1 MSTTQRAADTK
12 EPMKGG
18 AYVDDYLRDAE
29 DKFTLVDLFAGIG
42 GFHFGVGAAAR
53 ELGKGVE
60 TLLVSEIEPTCREV
74 YVRNHGGESVFEGDV
89 TGIKEKRLKS
99 LAHTRA
105 DVLTAGFPCQPFSNS
120 GKKLGLADPRGQFYS
135 TIEDLIKK
143 FGAKSFIL
151 ENVPGIRTNGGDMRA
166 SKLSY
171 SPGQLIGRSM
181 QILEEAMLAGLANDY
196 NINWIEIDS
205 SRLGSP
211 QVRKRVYIVGLHK
224 THGSM
229 PDLRSLADSG
239 ARNSF
244 RAVADRLTP
253 NDDEWDMLRLNPNQ
267 ERNIRNDMKSR
278 QISYTNGMRRVGNAY
293 TCEGGNV
300 GQAYHADGFV
310 PTLTKVWARF
320 LPIYFPAPN
329 EKVPLG
335 LDHRDFIPGK
345 TYGRDGLLRRA
356 SLSEVMKLQGFPD
369 NFEPFQGLG
378 RKGSAAGY
386 EHAGNA
392 VNALVIRAIARELLD
407 RVNAA

>member
-1 MSTTQRAADTK
+1 MATTKRAADTK
-12 EPMKGG
+12 KPKKGG
-18 AYVDDYLRDAE
+18 AYVEDYLRDAQE
-29 DKFTLVDLFAGIG
+29 KFTLVDLFAGIG
-42 GFHFGVGAAAR
+42 GFHFGVGAAAA

-60 TLLVSEIEPTCREV
+60 ALLVSEIEPTCREV
-74 YVRNHGGESVFEGDV
+74 YIRNHGGEDVFEGDV
-89 TGIKEKRLKS
+89 TRIGEDRLKR

-143 FGAKSFIL
+143 FKAKSFIL
-151 ENVPGIRTNGGDMRA
+151 ENVPGIRTNGGDVRE

-171 SPGQLIGRSM
+171 VKGQPIGRTM
-181 QILEEAMLAGLANDY
+181 QILEEAMLAGLAKDY
-196 NINWIEIDS
+196 NISWIEIDS

-224 THGSM
+224 TLGVM
-229 PDLRSLADSG
+229 PDLGSLSDSG

-244 RAVADRLTP
+244 RAVADHFTQ
-253 NDDEWDMLRLNPNQ
+253 NDDEWDMLKLNPNQ
-267 ERNIRNDMKSR
+267 ERNIRNDMKNG

-320 LPIYFPAPN
+320 LPIYFPAKN
-329 EKVPLG
+329 EKVPAG
-335 LDHRDFIPGK
+335 LDDRDFKPGK

-369 NFEPFQGLG
+369 NFDPYRGVG

-392 VNALVIRAIARELLD
+392 VNALVVRAIARELLD
-407 RVNAA
+407 RVEAG